1 MFRPSIPDR
10 PARRHRGRP
19 QPFGA
24 RVSAAA
30 GRGAVVA
37 VAGGLVLVGL
47 VVVAALLVSP
57 DPGSRP
63 LGAESGS
70 RGVGDGDRKGDRAP
84 AGSSTPATTAPTG
97 GPLPSPSAR
106 SPETPATQPSQ
117 TSQAPQPSASET
129 AAPQAAKRHGKP
141 PKDKPHPTPGHGSTH
156 GPGKP

>member
-24 RVSAAA
+24 RVSAAV

-70 RGVGDGDRKGDRAP
+70 RGVGDADGKGDRAP
-84 AGSSTPATTAPTG
+84 AGSSTPATTAPTDG
-97 GPLPSPSAR
+97 LSPSAR